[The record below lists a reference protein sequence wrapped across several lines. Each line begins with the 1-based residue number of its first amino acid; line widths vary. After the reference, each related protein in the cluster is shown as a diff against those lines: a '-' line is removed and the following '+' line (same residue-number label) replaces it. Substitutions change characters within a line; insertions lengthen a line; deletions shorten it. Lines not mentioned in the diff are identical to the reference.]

1 MPGWDKKGII
11 FIAIIT
17 LIAILALVGTVGVL
31 TTTTE
36 VKISSNYKTNA
47 QALYVA
53 QTGELV
59 SSFTLSFT
67 LLEKSIEER
76 VESSYRKNSLL
87 KYVPGWRTG
96 LFGRLFKRD

>member
-1 MPGWDKKGII
+1 MPGWDENGII
-11 FIAIIT
+11 FIAIIA

-47 QALYVA
+47 QLLYVA
-53 QTGELV
+53 QAGELV

-67 LLEKSIEER
+67 PLEKC
-76 VESSYRKNSLL
+76 
-87 KYVPGWRTG
+87 
-96 LFGRLFKRD
+96 RDKKVASRE